1 MPGGNGRLVPG
12 GGVPAS
18 RRFLVL
24 ALPTAHVSQRAVPAA
39 RRLGRNAGRAT
50 GARSRCAGTWVAG
63 GRFAGVLRG
72 RSGGPGEGTWDREDC
87 PDAIYFGVL
96 AKLGAASANGARPGA
111 GGGQKSPLG
120 AGLCGVRGC
129 RPESAT
135 GVSVWEIAACILD
148 DYCQ

>member
-1 MPGGNGRLVPG
+1 MPGGNGRHVPG

-50 GARSRCAGTWVAG
+50 GARSRCAATWVAG

-72 RSGGPGEGTWDREDC
+72 RSGGPGEGTWDGEAF
-87 PDAIYFGVL
+87 PDVIYFGVL
-96 AKLGAASANGARPGA
+96 AKLGARRRMAHGLVRVAGRKVLWGRGSAASVVA
-111 GGGQKSPLG
+111 GRSRRRASRFGK
-120 AGLCGVRGC
+120 
-129 RPESAT
+129 
-135 GVSVWEIAACILD
+135 
-148 DYCQ
+148 